1 MRSVLGNRGK
11 NVLYICINNWSQPLI
26 KVFYFTHDNFCFK
39 FSWCTFNIR
48 YCKWGHQLLENL
60 NLKSESEIL
69 TPILQSILNEMFSQP
84 MGGTCQLIK
93 KHCNNLNL
101 WHANCYNGCQT
112 SNVWQQNMWHSCK
125 QRLWWKQQTKI
136 AFTMHVRTFN
146 RFQIA
151 FTGSMQRK

>member
-1 MRSVLGNRGK
+1 MRSVPGNRGK

-26 KVFYFTHDNFCFK
+26 KVLYFTHDIKLLPLVFMVYIQYLLLQMRPPAVRKSQSLIWKWNFD
-39 FSWCTFNIR
+39 SNTA
-48 YCKWGHQLLENL
+48 
-60 NLKSESEIL
+60 
-69 TPILQSILNEMFSQP
+69 SILNEMFSQP

-125 QRLWWKQQTKI
+125 QRLMKTAHKNSLHY
-136 AFTMHVRTFN
+136 ACAN
-146 RFQIA
+146 FQ
-151 FTGSMQRK
+151 